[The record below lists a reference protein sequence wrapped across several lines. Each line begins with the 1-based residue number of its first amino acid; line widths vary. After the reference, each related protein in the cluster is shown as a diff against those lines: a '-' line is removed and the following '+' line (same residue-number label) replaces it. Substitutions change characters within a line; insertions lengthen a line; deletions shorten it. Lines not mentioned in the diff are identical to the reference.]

1 MEHGGNEFGKLVRAY
16 RKQRA
21 WTQGELAE
29 RWGYTREYV
38 SHIEAGRRKL
48 DSISQLVR
56 LADLLDIPSEKLEA
70 AGRSIPERK
79 AKTSLTQNVDN
90 PLLPLLLTQ
99 GLDKVKFSYMVW
111 LTNQHASIETNL
123 KNMVDTLNSALTM
136 YHGEFMKP
144 ARQLLAYTHQML
156 GKIAFDAL
164 DYEAAGKHFSEMVS
178 QGQKLNDADTIAL
191 GMIRQGDIL
200 RKRGRYEMAL
210 RCFEA
215 VKPYADVSDYGI
227 QGLRYLNMARAYYF
241 LGDEEQFL
249 GSINPALELASQV
262 KEGNDSLAYWFNLD
276 VAFQFQA
283 SGYTALKR
291 PGRAIE
297 VYRKVDQLR
306 LSRPLRDQ
314 GAYIIEKARAY
325 LALGDL
331 EKGTILALKGLK
343 LATRY
348 KSRRHIARLELT
360 YNNLRITPFGKE
372 KQLHVLK
379 DALIEA
385 QRKLIEESG
394 THESC

>member
-1 MEHGGNEFGKLVRAY
+1 MEINGDEFGKLVRAY
-16 RKQRA
+16 RKQQA

-29 RWGYTREYV
+29 KWGYTREYV

-48 DSISQLVR
+48 DSVSQLVR

-70 AGRSIPERK
+70 VGRSIPERK
-79 AKTSLTQNVDN
+79 AKKSLTQDADSL
-90 PLLPLLLTQ
+90 LLPLLLTQ

-111 LTNQHASIETNL
+111 LANQHASIETNL

-136 YHGEFMKP
+136 YHGEFAKP

-164 DYEAAGKHFSEMVS
+164 DYETAGKHFSEMVGL
-178 QGQKLNDADTIAL
+178 GQELNDADTIAL

-200 RKRGRYEMAL
+200 RKHGRHGMAL

-215 VKPYADVSDYGI
+215 VKPYADASDYCI
-227 QGLRYLNMARAYYF
+227 QGLRYLNVARAYYF
-241 LGDEEQFL
+241 LGDEKQFL
-249 GSINPALELASQV
+249 RSINPALELTSQV
-262 KEGNDSLAYWFNLD
+262 KEGNDSLAYWFSLD
-276 VAFQFQA
+276 VVFQFQA

-291 PGRAIE
+291 PERAIE
-297 VYRKVDQLR
+297 VYKKIDQLR

-325 LALGDL
+325 LELGDL
-331 EKGTILALKGLK
+331 DKGTTLALKGLK

-348 KSRRHIARLELT
+348 KSRRHIARIEVT
-360 YNNLRITPFGKE
+360 YNNLRITPLGKE
-372 KQLHVLK
+372 KQVHTLR

-385 QRKLIEESG
+385 QRELIEEP
-394 THESC
+394 